1 MPAEAY
7 PLVGRPLDALLFQ
20 GSRAGPVNAAAFL
33 RAAFRIAATLP
44 AGDGAALNL
53 CTDRLGFALGFAACL
68 LRGRPSVLASDR
80 SAAGLAALRARFPGA
95 VELHDGIGGVTE
107 ADRAGPAP
115 ANPLLPARQ
124 LAAIVLTSGSTGV
137 PAAHLKAWGA
147 LAERSLAAADRFG
160 WAQEAAPCC
169 ILATV
174 PPQHMYGFETSVL
187 LPLHA
192 AAASWCGAALL
203 PADVRAAMA
212 CLPGPAVLVT
222 TPLHLRAL
230 LEAGG
235 RLGSRHAWTISAS
248 APLDP
253 ALAAAGEAQWEV
265 PVLEIFGA
273 TEVGSVA
280 SRRVTGDAAWLAYP
294 SIGLAAGP
302 AGTIVTAP
310 HAEATMLADHL
321 DLMGEGRFT
330 LLGRRADLI
339 KLAGKRTCLTTLT
352 RTLASLDG
360 VEDAAFLVPDNVEER
375 AASRLIAFAVAP
387 SRRAD
392 DLLAELR
399 GRMDPAFMPRRVM
412 RVDRLPRNEVG
423 KLPRQALVAL
433 HAQMTEMQPG

>member
-7 PLVGRPLDALLFQ
+7 PLVGRPCDAVLFQ
-20 GSRAGPVNAAAFL
+20 GPRDGLVNLATFL
-33 RAAFRIAATLP
+33 RAASRIAATLP
-44 AGDGAALNL
+44 AGCGPVLNL
-53 CTDRLGFALGFAACL
+53 CTDRLAFALGFAACL

-80 SAAGLAALRARFPGA
+80 SAAGLAALRGRFPGA
-95 VELHDGIGGVTE
+95 AELDDGMGRV
-107 ADRAGPAP
+107 AAVDRAGPVP
-115 ANPLLPARQ
+115 ANPLLPAGQ
-124 LAAIVLTSGSTGV
+124 LAAIVLTSGSTGA
-137 PAAHLKAWGA
+137 PAVHLKTWGA

-160 WAQEAAPCC
+160 WTQEAAPCC

-192 AAASWCGAALL
+192 AVASWCGPALL

-212 CLPGPAVLVT
+212 ALPGPAVLVT

-235 RLGSRHAWTISAS
+235 KLGSRHVSTISAS

-253 ALAAAGEAQWEV
+253 ALAAAGEAQWGA

-280 SRRVTGDAAWLAYP
+280 SRRVTADAAWLAYP
-294 SIGLAAGP
+294 GITLAAGP
-302 AGTIVTAP
+302 AGTVVAAP
-310 HAEATMLADHL
+310 HAEATLLADHL
-321 DLMGEGRFT
+321 DVMGDGRFR
-330 LLGRRADLI
+330 LLGRRADLV
-339 KLAGKRTCLTTLT
+339 KLAGKRASLTALT

-360 VEDAAFLVPDNVEER
+360 VEDAAFLVPDNAEER
-375 AASRLIAFAVAP
+375 TASRLVAFAVAP

-399 GRMDPAFMPRRVM
+399 GRMDPVFMPRRVVQ
-412 RVDRLPRNEVG
+412 VDRLPRNEVG
-423 KLPRQALVAL
+423 KLPRQALLAL
-433 HAQMTEMQPG
+433 HAQTTRPQLG